1 MRKHRFTLTELLT
14 VIAIIAILAGIAT
27 PVLVIARQRG
37 QRTNCVSNQ
46 GQTMK
51 LLLTAKDKAG
61 DMLYSGNTAPSI
73 NSDVASGDMWTTYLY
88 KKDYIQNLSALRCP
102 SLMYTTNEKTV
113 SDTSIKEAYG
123 VVFTTVNDG
132 KFDFRGTKLLK
143 YTSGTTKYNI
153 GANALMIGA
162 CATADSKWEATNLLF
177 NNASASDKK
186 IAGIHRDTANVFFY
200 DGHVESVMRNA
211 DGLYYPAQTSAT
223 EGKAVKYSATDA
235 NWQKL

>member
-162 CATADSKWEATNLLF
+162 CATTNAQWAATNLLF
-177 NNASASDKK
+177 NNTSVSGK
-186 IAGIHRDTANVFFY
+186 IAPVHRKTANLFFY
-200 DGHVESVMRNA
+200 DGHVESVIRSV
-211 DGLYYPAQTSAT
+211 DGVYYPAQTSAT
-223 EGKAVKYSATDA
+223 EGKAVKFTASDS
-235 NWQKL
+235 NWQKI